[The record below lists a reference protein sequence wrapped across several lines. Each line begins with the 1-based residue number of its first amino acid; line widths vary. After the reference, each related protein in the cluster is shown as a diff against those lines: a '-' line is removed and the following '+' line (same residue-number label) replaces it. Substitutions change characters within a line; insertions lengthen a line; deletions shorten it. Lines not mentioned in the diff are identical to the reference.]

1 MQSKYLLFI
10 LPSVLMVITSACGT
24 RAPAYQSPP
33 GGGPVATP
41 VETLTPTM
49 EAIPTQAPAL
59 QATASVTPAGP
70 ALINVGR
77 NDHLGPF
84 LVDDKGMTLYLYKR
98 DTPNASNCNDNC
110 AATWPPL
117 LTNGNTVSAA
127 GADASKVGAITRID
141 GTMQVTYDGWPLY
154 HYSEDIQPGDTK
166 GLGIGSV
173 WYMIS
178 PTGDTLK

>member
-1 MQSKYLLFI
+1 MIPKYLLFTA
-10 LPSVLMVITSACGT
+10 LAVLTIITSACGS

-33 GGGPVATP
+33 GGGPVVAAVDTS
-41 VETLTPTM
+41 TPTT
-49 EAIPTQAPAL
+49 EAIPTQAPVA
-59 QATASVTPAGP
+59 QATASATPSGLAT
-70 ALINVGR
+70 INVSQ
-77 NDHLGPF
+77 NDQLGPF

-117 LTNGNTVSAA
+117 LTTGNAAVGA
-127 GADASKVGAITRID
+127 GADAGKLGTVTRID
-141 GTMQVTYDGWPLY
+141 GAMQVTYNGWPLY
-154 HYSEDIQPGDTK
+154 HYSEDIQPGDTM
-166 GLGIGSV
+166 GLGVGSV